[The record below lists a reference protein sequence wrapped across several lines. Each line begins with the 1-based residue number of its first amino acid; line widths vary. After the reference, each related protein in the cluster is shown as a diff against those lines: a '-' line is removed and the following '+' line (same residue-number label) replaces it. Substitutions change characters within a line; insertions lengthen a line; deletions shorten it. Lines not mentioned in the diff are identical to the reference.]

1 MVAEKN
7 FSMENID
14 KKLNY
19 RAEWLNSAERIKS
32 MNITINRHEE
42 YDKFIVT
49 VDNNFD
55 VKQFTLYDVTIV
67 ELAQFVKIITE

>member
-19 RAEWLNSAERIKS
+19 RAERLNSAERIEI

-42 YDKFIVT
+42 YNKFIVT
-49 VDNNFD
+49 VESNFD
-55 VKQFTLYDVTIV
+55 VKQFTLYDMTIV
-67 ELAQFVKIITE
+67 ELAQFVKTITE